1 MLFSEYPANILLSSS
16 SCHSTLG
23 LYDGL
28 SMVALQKTDPGETT
42 VCMNCTESK
51 GGHRENKQGQRAIV
65 LNINEYCSLTQF
77 FYIYHQ
83 HLP

>member
-1 MLFSEYPANILLSSS
+1 
-16 SCHSTLG
+16 
-23 LYDGL
+23 
-28 SMVALQKTDPGETT
+28 MVALQKTDPGETT